1 MLCSLSL
8 RLSLPANAV
17 TYSVYSRYVSRCA
30 CEIIQSHDHIF
41 LTTWVNLVLFEDMEK
56 LNQELLLNKSC
67 FLRRAVISVP
77 CR

>member
-8 RLSLPANAV
+8 RLNLPANVV
-17 TYSVYSRYVSRCA
+17 TYSVYSRYVSCCA
-30 CEIIQSHDHIF
+30 CEIIQSHNHIF
-41 LTTWVNLVLFEDMEK
+41 LTTWVNLVLFENMEK